1 MKPMS
6 WRPSAPL
13 GRPARL
19 VVRRDAVRSMVCR
32 ESGPIFIWAGG
43 QDDWRQVPSGTWQ
56 EEAGRLINTAPR
68 STLLLELE
76 AGPRSRYDISL
87 SWQQRPTMR
96 LAVGP
101 AGVVA
106 RGAARGAEQTADPGG
121 YSVGLRPDGIVAVRE
136 EPGPEKAATAPPIC
150 SRAAIFPITA

>member
-1 MKPMS
+1 M
-6 WRPSAPL
+6 
-13 GRPARL
+13 
-19 VVRRDAVRSMVCR
+19 
-32 ESGPIFIWAGG
+32 
-43 QDDWRQVPSGTWQ
+43 
-56 EEAGRLINTAPR
+56 
-68 STLLLELE
+68 LELE

-136 EPGPEKAATAPPIC
+136 EPGPEKARNGTADLQPCGDLSENGLKLAIFIDEEADGRNRFGSATAGCLRRPWW
-150 SRAAIFPITA
+150 A